1 MKPTPNLFEAP
12 ALLRVSR
19 LKSSRFSVPCSS
31 VIAISQTI
39 AIVIRVF
46 RNDTG
51 PEALPNTFRG
61 ASLRRANL
69 EELIRIDVDRQ
80 RHVLGQRQF
89 VERFAHDS
97 TQAHDG
103 RATH

>member
-1 MKPTPNLFEAP
+1 MKPTPNLFDAP
-12 ALLRVSR
+12 ALLFVSR
-19 LKSSRFSVPCSS
+19 LKSSRFSVPCNS

-51 PEALPNTFRG
+51 PEALPITFHG

-69 EELIRIDVDRQ
+69 KKLIRIDVDRQ
-80 RHVLGQRQF
+80 RHVFGERQF
-89 VERFAHDS
+89 VERFAYHPA
-97 TQAHDG
+97 QAHDRG
-103 RATH
+103 ATH